1 MKKVI
6 TIVTGVLG
14 ALFLVLGIII
24 KVKKQVSFS
33 VIGSADGPTSVFLA
47 GKLGSGP
54 SFSAIGAG
62 VVLLFVAVVLALTN
76 HK

>member
-24 KVKKQVSFS
+24 KVKKQMSF
-33 VIGSADGPTSVFLA
+33 VIGGADGPTSVFLA